1 MESGVEYHHLGS
13 LGEHLGNRMDTKEMG
28 RVVERCE
35 IAADL
40 DLLEDVVVHEAAAV
54 EEIGTLHD
62 AVADCIHIVERLQ
75 DSVLGIHQG
84 IHDEL
89 HSELVVRDGKGL
101 FEGLLALG
109 FMGDVSFRESDF
121 LDKTLGLD
129 LIIGGAL
136 HVK

>member
-1 MESGVEYHHLGS
+1 M
-13 LGEHLGNRMDTKEMG
+13 
-28 RVVERCE
+28 
-35 IAADL
+35 
-40 DLLEDVVVHEAAAV
+40 
-54 EEIGTLHD
+54 
-62 AVADCIHIVERLQ
+62 ADCIHIVERLQ

-109 FMGDVSFRESDF
+109 FMGDVTFGESDF